1 MCCSDQLNP
10 PHEADVHARR
20 TIQAHKCSGTSRV
33 SWPTRCSIT
42 SDLMAAVVYHQPL
55 RNRSASDQRDRKS
68 SRFISGDLPHF
79 GFLGVRGQTL
89 PDAACAPRLK
99 ARRVVGGR
107 IISQRFETFRRAART
122 LRMAAKPKY
131 SILNKASHIDR
142 LSDQIK
148 GLREKAKGLPA
159 GDERDALLRKAE
171 QDEIALRLIEW
182 ITSSGQ
188 LPPPEDLIPIRRHRL
203 RRE

>member
-1 MCCSDQLNP
+1 MLF
-10 PHEADVHARR
+10 AGRR
-20 TIQAHKCSGTSRV
+20 
-33 SWPTRCSIT
+33 PTG
-42 SDLMAAVVYHQPL
+42 A
-55 RNRSASDQRDRKS
+55 KS
-68 SRFISGDLPHF
+68 STGPERQ
-79 GFLGVRGQTL
+79 LG
-89 PDAACAPRLK
+89 DAAYAPP
-99 ARRVVGGR
+99 AESQAGGR

-182 ITSSGQ
+182 ITSPGQ
-188 LPPPEDLIPIRRHRL
+188 VPPPEDLIPIRRHRL
-203 RRE
+203 RPK

>member
-122 LRMAAKPKY
+122 LRIAAKPEVFDLEQ
-131 SILNKASHIDR
+131 SVSRRSPERSNQRTSREGRTAS
-142 LSDQIK
+142 
-148 GLREKAKGLPA
+148 
-159 GDERDALLRKAE
+159 
-171 QDEIALRLIEW
+171 
-182 ITSSGQ
+182 
-188 LPPPEDLIPIRRHRL
+188 RR
-203 RRE
+203 RRTG